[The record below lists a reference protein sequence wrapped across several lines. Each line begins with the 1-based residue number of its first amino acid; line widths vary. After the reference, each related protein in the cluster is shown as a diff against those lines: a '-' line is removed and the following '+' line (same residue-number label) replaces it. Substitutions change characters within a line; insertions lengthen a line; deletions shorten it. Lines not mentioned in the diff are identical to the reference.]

1 VKIYLDTSV
10 ILVYLFGQYKEPKRH
25 ADVSQIFD
33 RIKTGQLF
41 ACISLYA
48 FQEIYAFCQEHY
60 QADVSSVFRLALLRL
75 LENPLEIAP
84 LLARSERL
92 IYERRFRISDASDS
106 PHVVS
111 AYINHCDAIVSYDS
125 HFDEVTDFITSL
137 TPETLI
143 GQLNCTEES
152 Q

>member
-10 ILVYLFGQYKEPKRH
+10 ILVYLFGRYSEPERH
-25 ADVSQIFD
+25 AVVSQLFD
-33 RIKTGQLF
+33 KIRTEELI

-48 FQEIYAFCQEHY
+48 FQEIYGFCQEHY
-60 QADVSSVFRLALLRL
+60 QADVSNAFRLALLHL
-75 LENPLEIAP
+75 LEYPLEITP
-84 LLARSERL
+84 LLARVERL
-92 IYERRFRISDASDS
+92 IYERRFTISDASDS

-125 HFDEVTDFITSL
+125 HFDEVTDFINSL

-143 GQLNCTEES
+143 ASPKNNNA
-152 Q
+152 